1 MIERLTKRIKDCVY
15 YTKGQYEETLS
26 AECTPSDVRN
36 ILNRLA
42 EYEDAGIEP
51 QNIKSLTKLLCAYG
65 ELFANFLHP
74 SQIQEL
80 IELDKKIKSSNEFE
94 LGDTVYCIM
103 SNGEIKETVIDTKFM
118 GMNGYVSYSAV
129 IPTNEPDRH
138 EYLKFEKYEIGRT
151 VFKDQKSA
159 ELAGGWIKDKEG
171 K

>member
-1 MIERLTKRIKDCVY
+1 MFERLTKRIGDHVY
-15 YTKGQYEETLS
+15 YTKGQYEETLP

-36 ILNRLA
+36 ILNRVA
-42 EYEDAGIEP
+42 DYEDTGIEP
-51 QNIKSLTKLLCAYG
+51 QNIESLTKLLCAYG
-65 ELFANFLHP
+65 ELFANLHP
-74 SQIQEL
+74 SRIRKL

-103 SNGEIKETVIDTKFM
+103 SNGEIKEIVIDTKFM

-159 ELAGGWIKDKEG
+159 ELAGGWIKDKED